1 MTYLIRYYDRLS
13 HVKQNKSNQKCLN
26 TGKSLWIDFSLV
38 LMANGWNK
46 NMSHQDGSEKPGTPQ
61 PTVPTST
68 PGHSHLLSLPSGFFF
83 PTHGP
88 IRSNGGEA
96 RKQAKRKTLWRH
108 HWEWRERSRGWTRWW
123 KWELTGGV
131 TLGAPCSESSWTGMP
146 LPHTGS
152 SIQWVM
158 NTRNWTLTHTRLAN
172 SHAPRHVHTMHAMQM
187 CCLPC
192 THTTVFLYMQ
202 LEEEDL
208 DVRDRVGKLH
218 V

>member
-1 MTYLIRYYDRLS
+1 MAVR
-13 HVKQNKSNQKCLN
+13 NQEHP
-26 TGKSLWIDFSLV
+26 S
-38 LMANGWNK
+38 
-46 NMSHQDGSEKPGTPQ
+46 PQ
-61 PTVPTST
+61 PPHPPQAIRISWASPLV
-68 PGHSHLLSLPSGFFF
+68 FFF

-158 NTRNWTLTHTRLAN
+158 NTRNWTLTHTYTHAWLILMPPDTCTQCMPCKCVA
-172 SHAPRHVHTMHAMQM
+172 SHAHTQLCSYTCRWRKKTWM
-187 CCLPC
+187 CGTEWGNC
-192 THTTVFLYMQ
+192 TSRYAELLSNDQNRRAILGV
-202 LEEEDL
+202 
-208 DVRDRVGKLH
+208 KLMIKE
-218 V
+218 